1 MPVVASGD
9 GELLA
14 FLNQRKWRDAL
25 FPWLKKPN
33 FEIPKRFLELLEQ
46 FPA

>member
-25 FPWLKKPN
+25 FSWLKS
-33 FEIPKRFLELLEQ
+33 
-46 FPA
+46 